1 MIKKYNLSF
10 VNLSAVAGDRLAVSI
25 LPVPCEQGPLCLL
38 LSLAVIGETA
48 ESPLCLLFLGSPQ
61 AVGGSPLVPWAEPIW
76 EIAVRKA
83 GSEDGVPDP

>member
-38 LSLAVIGETA
+38 LSLAVIRLL
-48 ESPLCLLFLGSPQ
+48 SLCF
-61 AVGGSPLVPWAEPIW
+61 VYYF
-76 EIAVRKA
+76 
-83 GSEDGVPDP
+83 